1 MEKSAAE
8 GDGLPILHRGV
19 SGDIMQVMA
28 IPSKVAAVADGRTV
42 PDDAGDAA
50 GAVDEGCS
58 PGKGR
63 GHCKLI
69 AILRHPDAAGAG
81 AGSHPPKGRAMGAAA
96 VAWGTE
102 AAAAGGGDSAAL
114 GSRRT
119 RRKVFGMGT
128 TFVLTA
134 AESCKEWKNVN
145 ELEKLINRWR

>member
-1 MEKSAAE
+1 MEMSAAE
-8 GDGLPILHRGV
+8 GDGLPILLLHRGV
-19 SGDIMQVMA
+19 SGDITQVMA

-58 PGKGR
+58 LGKGR
-63 GHCKLI
+63 GHYKLI
-69 AILRHPDAAGAG
+69 AILRHPDGAGAV
-81 AGSHPPKGRAMGAAA
+81 AGSHPPKGRAMDAAA
-96 VAWGTE
+96 GAWGTA

-134 AESCKEWKNVN
+134 AESCKEWENVKRIR
-145 ELEKLINRWR
+145 EID